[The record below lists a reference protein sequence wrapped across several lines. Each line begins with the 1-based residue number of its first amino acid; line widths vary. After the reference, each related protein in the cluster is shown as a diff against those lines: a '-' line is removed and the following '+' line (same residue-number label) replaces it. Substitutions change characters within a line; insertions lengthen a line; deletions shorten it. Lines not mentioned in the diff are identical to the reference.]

1 MSDHQLYVQ
10 EKNRLDA
17 LLEQGYKI
25 KNVMENLSGTFVE
38 LENSN
43 QVPERLVRI
52 HLTTANARKYF
63 SVKFIEQSS
72 VK

>member
-1 MSDHQLYVQ
+1 MSDHQLYLQ
-10 EKNRLDA
+10 EKNRLDG
-17 LLEQGYKI
+17 LLERGYKI

-38 LENSN
+38 LENSK
-43 QVPERLVRI
+43 QVSEGLLRI

-63 SVKFIEQSS
+63 SIKLIEQSS